1 LSNNFRPFSIQA
13 LSKVRMF
20 LRRGD
25 QLNINLMG
33 KNERKNRIEA
43 NELQGTNWSY
53 KNKFGF
59 DSVATIQRSLM
70 AL

>member
-1 LSNNFRPFSIQA
+1 
-13 LSKVRMF
+13 MF

-25 QLNINLMG
+25 QLNVNLMG

>member
-1 LSNNFRPFSIQA
+1 
-13 LSKVRMF
+13 
-20 LRRGD
+20 
-25 QLNINLMG
+25 MG

-43 NELQGTNWSY
+43 NELQGKNWSY

-70 AL
+70 VL